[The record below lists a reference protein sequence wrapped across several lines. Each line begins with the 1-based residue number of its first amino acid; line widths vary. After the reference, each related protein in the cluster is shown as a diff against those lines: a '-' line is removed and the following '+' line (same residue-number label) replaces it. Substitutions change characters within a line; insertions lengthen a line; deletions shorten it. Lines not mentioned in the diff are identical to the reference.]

1 MNQHGL
7 KNGESLPHQFQSYV
21 IPATI
26 TTVMVC
32 ARSSICTRQK
42 NLQRLKTLAKN
53 GRLSVVFKKP
63 VVEKVK
69 SEDMEQ
75 AEFVMWMRQIHP
87 EHRIFAIPNGGWR
100 SKATVM
106 KLKATGVSP
115 GVPDLFIPSLG
126 LFIEMKRTK
135 GGRVS
140 TDQTDWLRYL
150 RSIGYKAEV
159 CYGKDEAI
167 NLVSK
172 IIVDGL

>member
-1 MNQHGL
+1 MTAMATAL
-7 KNGESLPHQFQSYV
+7 SL
-21 IPATI
+21 
-26 TTVMVC
+26 
-32 ARSSICTRQK
+32 ICDRQK
-42 NLQRLKTLAKN
+42 NLPILKMLVKN
-53 GRLSVVFKKP
+53 GRLNVVFKNP
-63 VVEKVK
+63 MPEKIK

-75 AEFVMWMRQIHP
+75 AEFVMWMRQTYP

-100 SKATVM
+100 SKASVM

-115 GVPDLFIPSLG
+115 GVPDLFIPSLA

-140 TDQTDWLRYL
+140 TEQTDWLRYL

-167 NLVSK
+167 NVVSK
-172 IIVDGL
+172 IVVDG